1 MLGVFTLC
9 SIGAVAL
16 GVTVTV
22 IDVDMR
28 FEWIDEMLRCQKFIL
43 RPGT

>member
-1 MLGVFTLC
+1 MESSRV
-9 SIGAVAL
+9 VAL
-16 GVTVTV
+16 GGTVTV

-43 RPGT
+43 RPEP